1 MMFFSVMSS
10 PAPYSNVEVDLA
22 LKVLREEFLCLVISN
37 AIHNIPEELDNSMN
51 TDDTMVNRSTKS
63 FNDLSMLCIKS
74 HLNTIFGVCGVDHPI
89 RRRYSRMPK
98 LDSQMF

>member
-37 AIHNIPEELDNSMN
+37 TIYNIPEELDDN
-51 TDDTMVNRSTKS
+51 TDNSDDSMVCVQFSV
-63 FNDLSMLCIKS
+63 I
-74 HLNTIFGVCGVDHPI
+74 
-89 RRRYSRMPK
+89 
-98 LDSQMF
+98 

>member
-37 AIHNIPEELDNSMN
+37 AIHNIPEELDSSNSMN
-51 TDDTMVNRSTKS
+51 TDDTMVNNTTNSTN
-63 FNDLSMLCIKS
+63 F
-74 HLNTIFGVCGVDHPI
+74 
-89 RRRYSRMPK
+89 
-98 LDSQMF
+98 